1 MRKYI
6 SNYVDAVVFFG
17 NLQSIVISIF
27 ICAKHNSTKVN
38 EANLKSTTATEAAKN
53 ARYTIPNQMQSLVVF
68 LSLFWENEIILKCT
82 WILHAIHF

>member
-68 LSLFWENEIILKCT
+68 LSLF
-82 WILHAIHF
+82 